1 MDLSIIIAGYN
12 SRLFLQ
18 ECLESIYVSLTNS
31 GLAVEVIYVDDASR
45 SDDGSLSYLHEY
57 FPQVITTFNL
67 SNQGFSR
74 TNNKG
79 IGLSSGRY
87 VLLLNADTLVKADAL
102 ACLVNFMDDHPLVGA
117 AGPQLLNPDGSLQP
131 SGRNFPSIVSLV
143 KDMWITGQQGRNQY
157 QMVGRDYSQ
166 TLAVD
171 EVSGAAIIVRRKVL
185 DTVGL
190 LDSNIFLFYEDVD
203 WCYRIHKAGWQIYYV
218 APAQIMHYGGQST
231 AQIGLRMQ
239 LEDSWSTYYYFR
251 KHHGWWGAFQVVSL
265 FILRDILLLS
275 LRLGR
280 YALLVIQHVL
290 VPAKKAANEENM
302 QHLQKSIGASWK
314 RLAFSL
320 AYWPGGVSAKAA
332 RKKLPILTAENS

>member
-12 SRLFLQ
+12 SRPFLQ
-18 ECLESIYVSLTNS
+18 ECLESIYVSLANS
-31 GLAVEVIYVDDASR
+31 GLAIEVIYVDDASR
-45 SDDGSLSYLHEY
+45 SDDGSLVYLHEN
-57 FPQVITTFNL
+57 FPQVITALNF

-102 ACLVNFMDDHPLVGA
+102 ACLVNFMDAHLLVGA

-131 SGRNFPSIVSLV
+131 SGRNFPSTVSLV
-143 KDMWITGQQGRNQY
+143 KDMWITGRQGHNQY

-171 EVSGAAIIVRRKVL
+171 EVSGAAIMVRREVL
-185 DTVGL
+185 NKVGL

-218 APAQIMHYGGQST
+218 AQAQIVHYGGQST

-239 LEDSWSTYYYFR
+239 LEDTWSTYYYFR
-251 KHHGWWGAFQVVSL
+251 KHHGHWGAFQVVSL
-265 FILRDILLLS
+265 FILRDMLLLS
-275 LRLGR
+275 LRLGC
-280 YALLVIQHVL
+280 YAFLIIQNVL
-290 VPAKKAANEENM
+290 VPAKKAANQEKM
-302 QHLQKSIGASWK
+302 QHLQKSIKASWR
-314 RLAFSL
+314 RLVFSV
-320 AYWPGGVSAKAA
+320 AYWPSGVSAKAE
-332 RKKLPILTAENS
+332 RKKLPVLAVENS